1 MADPIRIRDV
11 PHGVA
16 YQRNESATG
25 DLSGVSTIE
34 LRECAFRS
42 KNAGYRA
49 ETSLIGS
56 PAWLYREV
64 YIKCVRELK
73 KRNER

>member
-16 YQRNESATG
+16 YQWNESATG

-49 ETSLIGS
+49 ETSLIGA
-56 PAWLYREV
+56 PAQLYREV
-64 YIKCVRELK
+64 YIKCTKELNR
-73 KRNER
+73 RNER